1 MSNKKK
7 RTGGMPPRKG
17 SATIWLLVLGVIVVA
32 GAGLWWTSQPPGNS
46 NPNKVP
52 AANNVSSVSPP
63 VDIGVVN
70 SNALNFNTNDTNIT
84 IMEVA
89 HSVMV
94 THVLDFGDRVP
105 SPGEAIQYIDRLSKP
120 DDGVGRTFSILE
132 AAGFTNKEAGGGSLS
147 TVPSGSTHQDTTSTN
162 AKPKLQMSL
171 RISTEKPGLAAIVF
185 RPTGK
190 ILWQA
195 RINPEQGPP
204 RKEKQLT
211 VMLEEEDGKQA
222 VVDGSKN
229 PTTILDAAIHE
240 SPLSM
245 REFWPNGS
253 ERMFTFIYSA
263 CGCPIKAKVR
273 RVGEKTMRVSDWPVL
288 FPDDPDAM
296 RVINSLMGWPDDGVK
311 RLNNG

>member
-7 RTGGMPPRKG
+7 RTGGTPPRKG
-17 SATIWLLVLGVIVVA
+17 SGTIWLLVLGVIAVA

-46 NPNKVP
+46 NAQKSSAVNGV
-52 AANNVSSVSPP
+52 AAPTQGI
-63 VDIGVVN
+63 DATAAI

-84 IMEVA
+84 TMEVA

-94 THVLDFGDRVP
+94 THVLDFGERVP
-105 SPGEAIQYIDRLSKP
+105 STGEAIQYVDRLSKP

-132 AAGFTNKEAGGGSLS
+132 AAGYTNSQG
-147 TVPSGSTHQDTTSTN
+147 
-162 AKPKLQMSL
+162 KLQVSL

-195 RINPEQGPP
+195 RINREEGPP

-240 SPLSM
+240 SPLTM
-245 REFWPNGS
+245 REYWPNGS
-253 ERMFTFIYSA
+253 ERTFTFIYSA

-311 RLNNG
+311 RVNNG

>member
-1 MSNKKK
+1 MSKKHK
-7 RTGGMPPRKG
+7 RTGGTLQRKASG
-17 SATIWLLVLGVIVVA
+17 GVWLLVLGVAVVA
-32 GAGLWWTSQPPGNS
+32 IAGLWWTSQPPQNS
-46 NPNKVP
+46 NGKRNSAQNSVASTTSPIN
-52 AANNVSSVSPP
+52 AATLA
-63 VDIGVVN
+63 

-84 IMEVA
+84 VMEVA

-105 SPGEAIQYIDRLSKP
+105 SPGEAIQYVDRQSKA

-132 AAGFTNKEAGGGSLS
+132 AAGFTN
-147 TVPSGSTHQDTTSTN
+147 DTG
-162 AKPKLQMSL
+162 KLQVSL

-195 RINPEQGPP
+195 RINPREGPP
-204 RKEKQLT
+204 PNEKQLT
-211 VMLEEEDGKQA
+211 VMLEDEEGKQA

-229 PTTILDAAIHE
+229 PTTILDAAIHQ

-245 REFWPNGS
+245 REHWPNGS
-253 ERMFTFIYSA
+253 ERTFTFIYSA
-263 CGCPIKAKVR
+263 CGCPVKAKVR
-273 RVGEKTMRVSDWPVL
+273 RIGDKTMRTSHWPVL

-296 RVINSLMGWPDDGVK
+296 RVINSLMGWPDDGVQ
-311 RLNNG
+311 RVSM

>member
-1 MSNKKK
+1 MSNKHK
-7 RTGGMPPRKG
+7 RTGGTPRKG

-32 GAGLWWTSQPPGNS
+32 GAGLWWTSQPPGRTSATQAPATS
-46 NPNKVP
+46 NT
-52 AANNVSSVSPP
+52 ASSTAP
-63 VDIGVVN
+63 VDVAAVY

-84 IMEVA
+84 TMEAA

-94 THVLDFGDRVP
+94 THVLDFGERVP
-105 SPGEAIQYIDRLSKP
+105 STGEAIQYVDRLSKP

-132 AAGFTNKEAGGGSLS
+132 AAGYTNSEG
-147 TVPSGSTHQDTTSTN
+147 
-162 AKPKLQMSL
+162 KLQVSL
-171 RISTEKPGLAAIVF
+171 RVSTEKPGLAAIVF

-195 RINPEQGPP
+195 RINPQPGPP
-204 RKEKQLT
+204 PREKQLT

-229 PTTILDAAIHE
+229 PTSILDAAIHQ
-240 SPLSM
+240 SPLTM
-245 REFWPNGS
+245 REYWPNGS

-273 RVGEKTMRVSDWPVL
+273 RIGEKTMRVSDWPVL

-296 RVINSLMGWPDDGVK
+296 RVINSLMGWPDDGIK
-311 RLNNG
+311 RVNNG